1 MTKSVVHL
9 QQNLNL
15 KLRVW
20 SLNKVIL
27 YLKPVVPSI
36 SVKPFSDVGLNSLS
50 K

>member
-20 SLNKVIL
+20 SLSKVIL
-27 YLKPVVPSI
+27 YLKPELIVWNEK
-36 SVKPFSDVGLNSLS
+36 KPY
-50 K
+50 